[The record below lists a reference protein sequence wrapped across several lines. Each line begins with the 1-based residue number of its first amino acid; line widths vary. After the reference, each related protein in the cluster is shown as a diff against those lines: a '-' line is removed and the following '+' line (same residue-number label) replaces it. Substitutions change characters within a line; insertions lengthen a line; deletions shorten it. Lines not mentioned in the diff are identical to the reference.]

1 MTTPAD
7 IAGAITRRVEKH
19 LYDVQGDM
27 DADGL
32 EILARL
38 RATGVA
44 CASVCMDRETYDA
57 YAQFGTTLGA
67 DGSPIPRREPKEG
80 LCLTDEEVALYRA
93 LCTGALPNPRVEQE
107 RIPIA
112 QALARL

>member
-1 MTTPAD
+1 
-7 IAGAITRRVEKH
+7 
-19 LYDVQGDM
+19 M

-44 CASVCMDRETYDA
+44 CASVCMDRESYDA

-67 DGSPIPRREPKEG
+67 DGSPIPRRKPKEG
-80 LCLTDEEVALYRA
+80 LCLTDEEAALYRA